1 MQHVYIHRKNG
12 LINVIQINFAVLNVT
27 EPNPVAE
34 LTNAGVYG
42 RTLAGTVGANAS
54 VSMDICLVGASSG
67 VR

>member
-1 MQHVYIHRKNG
+1 MQHVYIQRKNG

-42 RTLAGTVGANAS
+42 RDARITTS
-54 VSMDICLVGASSG
+54 PSG
-67 VR
+67 WVDGEAWM